1 MLQSGRGFDVKRC
14 FLEKLVS
21 RESLRVDPTLDD
33 WPGMLQE
40 QQHEI
45 GRDLAALVQPSEQG
59 VAQPHPEGETP
70 EDEEEYDPEQG
81 GMEF

>member
-1 MLQSGRGFDVKRC
+1 MGGSAGHDKLLRGTLNELVPNCC
-14 FLEKLVS
+14 FC
-21 RESLRVDPTLDD
+21 
-33 WPGMLQE
+33 MMQE

-59 VAQPHPEGETP
+59 MAQPHPEGETP

>member
-1 MLQSGRGFDVKRC
+1 MGGSAGHHKVYKGFLGESFAYNC
-14 FLEKLVS
+14 FC
-21 RESLRVDPTLDD
+21 
-33 WPGMLQE
+33 MLQE

-59 VAQPHPEGETP
+59 MAQPHPEGEIP

>member
-1 MLQSGRGFDVKRC
+1 
-14 FLEKLVS
+14 
-21 RESLRVDPTLDD
+21 
-33 WPGMLQE
+33 MLQE

-59 VAQPHPEGETP
+59 MAQPHPEGETA